1 MPPRGRLIAAP
12 PLLLKVQDGPSKA
25 GARERPR
32 AAEGPLKAV
41 ASAFRRI
48 LPIRLKPDPTEM
60 FHTPRRPAIRDAGA
74 MEWSGDSNNKPKHN
88 KDLEVVLEEKTDTE
102 VI

>member
-1 MPPRGRLIAAP
+1 MDR
-12 PLLLKVQDGPSKA
+12 
-25 GARERPR
+25 ARQVP
-32 AAEGPLKAV
+32 ASDLAPLKAV

-88 KDLEVVLEEKTDTE
+88 KDLEVVLEEKTDTA